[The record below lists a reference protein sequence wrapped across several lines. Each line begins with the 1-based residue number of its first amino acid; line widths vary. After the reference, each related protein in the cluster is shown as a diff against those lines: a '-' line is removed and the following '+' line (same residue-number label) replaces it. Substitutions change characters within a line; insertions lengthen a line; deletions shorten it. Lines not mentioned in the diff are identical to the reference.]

1 MKQLTESLFDKD
13 LATKNFSPEEI
24 AVFYKGYKYNRDDGR
39 KDCLG
44 NPLKEGD
51 VVLVN
56 EDPYGHSY
64 FNIGIYNGYKGR
76 LCEILLPAYDLTY
89 HRKIVCGNVVKI
101 DPPEI
106 SK

>member
-56 EDPYGHSY
+56 
-64 FNIGIYNGYKGR
+64 
-76 LCEILLPAYDLTY
+76 
-89 HRKIVCGNVVKI
+89 
-101 DPPEI
+101 
-106 SK
+106 